1 MIFNSPVYP
10 LSPSFKNE
18 VLETE
23 STLSYIKF
31 LESGG
36 VKTIMTTAGTSQFNL
51 LSREEVRDFNC
62 TTFNFLGKKIIGI
75 PAISLKHLR
84 EEIVWYNSFGLE
96 NTYLLLL
103 FPERYYTD
111 NQVIEFFREACEISK
126 YQILAHGNVMKRGYG
141 GEFIYNYSLIES
153 LSKIDGF
160 VGMKEESPSLDFAIK
175 NLSREFELEI
185 IVAGGSMRRF
195 WSLEPFGATTYLSGV
210 GSFNPKIEED
220 FYRSYMDGNTT
231 RAKDIMTRVEKP
243 LFDVFMD
250 IGWHT
255 SMRYSLQKMG
265 YIKGNRDPF
274 FKLDENQKEIL
285 DRTLEKII

>member
-10 LSPSFKNE
+10 LSPSFENE

-23 STLSYIKF
+23 STLRYMGF
-31 LESGG
+31 LENGG

-51 LSREEVRDFNC
+51 LTSEEVREFNS
-62 TTFNFLGKKIIGI
+62 TAFNFNGNKIVGI
-75 PAISLKHLR
+75 PAISLKHLK
-84 EEIVWYNSFGLE
+84 EEIVWYNSFNLE

-103 FPERYYTD
+103 FPERYYRD
-111 NQVIEFFREACEISK
+111 SQIIEFFKEACEISN
-126 YQILAHGNVMKRGYG
+126 YQILAHGNVMKKGYG
-141 GEFIYNYSLIES
+141 GEFIYNYDLIES

-160 VGMKEESPSLDFAIK
+160 IGMKEESPSLDFAIK
-175 NLSREFELEI
+175 NLSREFGLEI

-210 GSFNPKIEED
+210 GSFNPKMEED
-220 FYRSYMDGNTT
+220 FYRSYMSGNTAW
-231 RAKDIMTRVEKP
+231 AKDIMTEIEKP
-243 LFDVFMD
+243 LFDVFMN
-250 IGWHT
+250 IGWHA

-274 FKLDENQKEIL
+274 FRLDENQKEIL
-285 DRTLEKII
+285 DKTLVKII

>member
-10 LSPSFKNE
+10 LSPSFENE

-23 STLSYIKF
+23 STLQYMGF
-31 LESGG
+31 LENGG

-51 LSREEVRDFNC
+51 LTPEEVREFNSAA
-62 TTFNFLGKKIIGI
+62 FSFKGNKIIGI
-75 PAISLKHLR
+75 PALSLKHLK
-84 EEIVWYNSFGLE
+84 EEIVWYNSFNLE

-103 FPERYYTD
+103 FPERYYRD
-111 NQVIEFFREACEISK
+111 SQILEFFKEACEISK
-126 YQILAHGNVMKRGYG
+126 YPILAHGNVMKKGYG
-141 GEFIYNYSLIES
+141 GEFIYNYDLIES
-153 LSKIDGF
+153 LSQIDGF
-160 VGMKEESPSLDFAIK
+160 IGMKEESPSLDFAIK
-175 NLSREFELEI
+175 NLSREFGLEI

-220 FYRSYMDGNTT
+220 FYRSYMSGNTT
-231 RAKDIMTRVEKP
+231 WAKDIMTEVEKP
-243 LFDVFMD
+243 LFDVFMN
-250 IGWHT
+250 IGWHA

-274 FKLDENQKEIL
+274 FRLDENQKEIL
-285 DRTLEKII
+285 DKTLAKII